1 MLTLLFSAAVR
12 SGLLHFF
19 IPSRLEQPALLDVG
33 NKKVLHLKVI

>member
-19 IPSRLEQPALLDVG
+19 VPGRLGQLALLDAG